1 MNNKKMHHR
10 TQISERIRY
19 MREDANMS
27 YAELSEKTGISID
40 HLEQWETTEC
50 GTLPAVEVAFLC
62 EVFPISP
69 NTLYTDMEFEE
80 FKEFYNPLKD
90 FHKLPP
96 EFQSALIDTIKEL
109 HNKTHTMEEFA
120 ETLMA
125 KVKAMP
131 NIDLKHL
138 EKIIE
143 KILADNDSE

>member
-1 MNNKKMHHR
+1 MNKENMDYT

-27 YAELSEKTGISID
+27 YEELSEKTGISIE
-40 HLEQWETTEC
+40 HLKQWETTEC

-62 EVFPISP
+62 EVFPISI

-80 FKEFYNPLKD
+80 FKKFYDHLKD

-96 EFQSALIDTIKEL
+96 EFQSALNDTMKEL

-125 KVKAMP
+125 KVKTMP

-143 KILADNDSE
+143 KILAEAEE

>member
-1 MNNKKMHHR
+1 
-10 TQISERIRY
+10 
-19 MREDANMS
+19 MRS
-27 YAELSEKTGISID
+27 VT
-40 HLEQWETTEC
+40 
-50 GTLPAVEVAFLC
+50 
-62 EVFPISP
+62 
-69 NTLYTDMEFEE
+69 FEE
-80 FKEFYNPLKD
+80 FKKFYDHLKD
-90 FHKLPP
+90 FHKLPS

-143 KILADNDSE
+143 KILAEAEE